1 MDISRRQM
9 LGASAAALYLT
20 RLAQDVHAA
29 DAAQSASG
37 HALPGSRLTEE
48 FKVAAVQAEAVYLD
62 LKGGVDKT
70 IRLIGEAASAGAKL
84 VAFPELWLP
93 GYPFGHESEQ
103 WKKAHLKQYVANSL
117 QIGSEE
123 WRLLLEAA
131 AREKIFVSLG
141 YSELEGDY
149 LYMGQALIGADGS
162 PVQIRRKLRPS
173 GGERTV
179 WSDGDASGLRVY
191 ETEIGRVGSL
201 SCWEHMHP
209 QMTYILQS
217 QMEHIHIGAW
227 PILPEANGFNWAGPA
242 VNLAA
247 ARYYATITGAVTIVP
262 CSIVGDEAYSRFQ
275 EIPASRWVPKGGGHA
290 RIYGGNGAEIGNLI
304 PHEEEGLVMATVDPR
319 AFSPKTE
326 DSNGEFSYGVLQ
338 FILENYPGPRVPD
351 KEHGSRNLVAIG
363 SL

>member
-1 MDISRRQM
+1 MDISRRQI
-9 LGASAAALYLT
+9 LGASAAALYLS

-29 DAAQSASG
+29 DAAQSASR

-62 LKGGVDKT
+62 LKGGIDKT

-93 GYPFGHESEQ
+93 GYPFGHESEK
-103 WKKAHLKQYVANSL
+103 WKKAYLKQYVANSL
-117 QIGSEE
+117 QIDSDE
-123 WRLLLEAA
+123 WQLLLEAA

-141 YSELEGDY
+141 YSELDGDY
-149 LYMGQALIGADGS
+149 LYMGQALIGPDGK
-162 PVQIRRKLRPS
+162 PVQLRRKLRPS
-173 GGERTV
+173 GSERTV
-179 WSDGDASGLRVY
+179 WSDSDASGLKVY

-227 PILPEANGFNWAGPA
+227 PILPEADGFNWAGPA

-247 ARYYATITGAVTIVP
+247 ARYYATITGAITIVP
-262 CSIVGDEAYSRFQ
+262 CGVVGDEAYSKFQ

-290 RIYGGNGAEIGNLI
+290 RIFGGNGAEIGNIL
-304 PHEEEGLVMATVDPR
+304 PPDKEGLVIATVDPKT
-319 AFSPKTE
+319 FSLKTE
-326 DSNGEFSYGVLQ
+326 DPDGEFSFGVLQ
-338 FILENYPGPRVPD
+338 FILDNYPGQRVPD
-351 KEHGSRNLVAIG
+351 KEHGNRNLVLIDTF
-363 SL
+363 

>member
-9 LGASAAALYLT
+9 LGASAALYLSHLT
-20 RLAQDVHAA
+20 QDVYAE
-29 DAAQSASG
+29 DAAQSASA
-37 HALPGSRLTEE
+37 HAVPGNRPTEE

-70 IRLIGEAASAGAKL
+70 IRLIREAASAGAKL

-103 WKKAHLKQYVANSL
+103 WKRAYLKKYVANSL
-117 QIGSEE
+117 QIGSAE

-141 YSELEGDY
+141 YSELEGDH
-149 LYMGQALIGADGS
+149 LFMGQALIGADGR
-162 PVQIRRKLRPS
+162 PIQIRRKLRPS

-179 WSDGDASGLRVY
+179 WSDGDPSGLKVY

-217 QMEHIHIGAW
+217 QMEHIHLGAW
-227 PILPEANGFNWAGPA
+227 PILPEVDGVSWAGPA

-262 CSIVGDEAYSRFQ
+262 CGVVGDEAYSRFQ
-275 EIPASRWVPKGGGHA
+275 EIPASKWVPKGGGHA
-290 RIYGGNGAEIGNLI
+290 SIYGGNGAEIGNAI
-304 PHEEEGLVMATVDPR
+304 PHESEGLVMATVDPR
-319 AFSPKTE
+319 TFSPKTE
-326 DSNGEFSYGVLQ
+326 DSDGEFSFGVLQ
-338 FILENYPGPRVPD
+338 FIVENYPGPRVPD
-351 KEHGSRNLVAIG
+351 KEHGNKNLVAI
-363 SL
+363 SSF